1 MFEVDEIVNK
11 IRSEVDSEA
20 EIINGSIIDPTLE
33 GKIRVSI
40 VATALDG
47 QQPESKSVI
56 NMVHRIQNRN
66 PGYSDFSITNNNS
79 QLNSI
84 KSETIASTS
93 GANALKIDTDEYKN
107 SETEMF
113 NSMVDENMAVNR
125 VNLDNALNEINNTS
139 SSDEEIPLNLEEQSE
154 PTQDTNH
161 IENSN
166 GLENFELSEESPQ
179 LFNSDSEIISEKID
193 KDTEPDTEEDELEIP
208 AFLRRQRN

>member
-1 MFEVDEIVNK
+1 
-11 IRSEVDSEA
+11 
-20 EIINGSIIDPTLE
+20 
-33 GKIRVSI
+33 
-40 VATALDG
+40 
-47 QQPESKSVI
+47 
-56 NMVHRIQNRN
+56 
-66 PGYSDFSITNNNS
+66 
-79 QLNSI
+79 
-84 KSETIASTS
+84 
-93 GANALKIDTDEYKN
+93 
-107 SETEMF
+107 MF

-154 PTQDTNH
+154 TTQDTNH

-208 AFLRRQRN
+208 AFLRRHRN

>member
-20 EIINGSIIDPTLE
+20 EIINGSIIDPSLD

-66 PGYSDFSITNNNS
+66 PGYSDFASTQNS
-79 QLNSI
+79 VQLNSI
-84 KSETIASTS
+84 KSETIAGTS
-93 GANALKIDTDEYKN
+93 GANALKLDTDELKN
-107 SETEMF
+107 TETEMF
-113 NSMVDENMAVNR
+113 NSMVDENMALNSLSFEETKVN
-125 VNLDNALNEINNTS
+125 VDENKFMN
-139 SSDEEIPLNLEEQSE
+139 EEIPLNLNNSTEVREDNPSQ
-154 PTQDTNH
+154 
-161 IENSN
+161 ENSN

-179 LFNSDSEIISEKID
+179 LFNNLDEIEKETKAENFNSESV
-193 KDTEPDTEEDELEIP
+193 EDELEIP
-208 AFLRRQRN
+208 AFLRRQKN